1 MSYTASSYIKTT
13 TATVQRVRDQLSFPF
28 TAKPQ
33 AMTMYVRFLVQYPGI
48 AATDRVLVQVGSNG
62 ATNPRWY
69 LAVSGDGTNARL
81 QSVYSNGISSVT
93 NGITPLTFTPGAIW
107 EVRGTLTE
115 AGVLNQHYSIAGAA
129 EVSGSANSALAL
141 PTAWAS
147 QHIMI
152 NSAGT
157 AGVNWQAYT
166 HVLVARGIVG
176 RETCRQMVGV

>member
-1 MSYTASSYIKTT
+1 MALSASSYIKTT
-13 TATVQRVRDQLSFPF
+13 AAAVARVRDQLSFPF

-33 AMTMYVRFLVQYPGI
+33 AMTIYVRFLVQYPGI
-48 AATDRVLVQVGSNG
+48 AATDRALVQVGNN
-62 ATNPRWY
+62 ATTNPRWY
-69 LAVSGDGTNARL
+69 LAVSGTGSAGAL
-81 QSVYSNGISSVT
+81 QSVYHNGITSVT
-93 NGITPLTFTPGAIW
+93 NTIQPLTLTPGVIW

-115 AGVLNQHYSIAGAA
+115 TGILNQHYSIAGAA
-129 EVSGSANSALAL
+129 EVSGSQNSALAL

-147 QHIMI
+147 QHVMI